1 MSVLPIVPVDQVP
14 FIGIGVGVGVVR
26 GDNPIG

>member
-1 MSVLPIVPVDQVP
+1 MTVLPIAPVDQVL
-14 FIGIGVGVGVVR
+14 FIGVGVGVGVVR

>member
-1 MSVLPIVPVDQVP
+1 MTVLPIVSLAQVL
-14 FIGIGVGVGVVR
+14 FIGVGVGVGVVR